1 MVRKHSGHSS
11 LHGSISLVDHNHM
24 LFCMLLKLY
33 KKWFSTIER
42 IANHTN
48 VRYASYNISIIMM
61 IVLGERQKLGDFL
74 GGGVAQVSRLI
85 FY

>member
-1 MVRKHSGHSS
+1 
-11 LHGSISLVDHNHM
+11 M
-24 LFCMLLKLY
+24 LFCMLLKLN

-61 IVLGERQKLGDFL
+61 IVLVLGERQKLGDFL
-74 GGGVAQVSRLI
+74 GGRGSPSITAHFLLI
-85 FY
+85 N